1 MSGALGVAGTLAG
14 RQARAPPLQLGTR
27 VFDARDTQSHTNNL
41 ISRLTTPR
49 PLRSSPPS
57 QRQAARVFLERSPF
71 VPWAQQRPAFVHPA
85 FTGVVHPDLP
95 LWSGVSDPPPEPR
108 PESRSSLP
116 RVARLTTL
124 EARDQPCFH
133 VQTISAARCLSEDD
147 ARRKIIAAA
156 THGAAALL
164 LVSGDAL
171 ADADARRARPSTRPR
186 PRPRES
192 STSSLDSLALLS
204 VASRARSAGDI
215 PPDTILGCVANPS
228 LDGADGVARLDAKI
242 SAGAAMCVTQPSLS
256 PSRHRAWRAAVADAR
271 LLDACALVQ
280 GVHIATSA
288 VGVGFWHRL
297 AGVEDHPEAIAERVA
312 FRRAANHLDAETFRA
327 WVVERAELAAAEALA
342 NGGDARGGGVH
353 VMPVTADGYAAAAKL
368 ADSLQTLAGITR

>member
-156 THGAAALL
+156 THGAA
-164 LVSGDAL
+164 S
-171 ADADARRARPSTRPR
+171 
-186 PRPRES
+186 
-192 STSSLDSLALLS
+192 
-204 VASRARSAGDI
+204 
-215 PPDTILGCVANPS
+215 
-228 LDGADGVARLDAKI
+228 
-242 SAGAAMCVTQPSLS
+242 
-256 PSRHRAWRAAVADAR
+256 
-271 LLDACALVQ
+271 
-280 GVHIATSA
+280 
-288 VGVGFWHRL
+288 
-297 AGVEDHPEAIAERVA
+297 
-312 FRRAANHLDAETFRA
+312 
-327 WVVERAELAAAEALA
+327 
-342 NGGDARGGGVH
+342 
-353 VMPVTADGYAAAAKL
+353 
-368 ADSLQTLAGITR
+368 